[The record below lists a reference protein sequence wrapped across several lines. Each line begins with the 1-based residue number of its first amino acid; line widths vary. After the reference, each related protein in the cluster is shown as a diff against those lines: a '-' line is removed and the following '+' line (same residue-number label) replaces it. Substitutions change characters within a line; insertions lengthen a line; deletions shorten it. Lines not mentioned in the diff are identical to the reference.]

1 MLWRKGK
8 IRICR
13 TLRRP
18 AKRYRQVMLMYESPE
33 IKFDPLNIL
42 FRNLD
47 KIFLLKHGNIMILTI
62 RQKMPG
68 ALRDGGYGLLQAK
81 HAARIVLIRTTKNKN
96 IHRTVTHL

>member
-1 MLWRKGK
+1 M
-8 IRICR
+8 ICR

-62 RQKMPG
+62 
-68 ALRDGGYGLLQAK
+68 
-81 HAARIVLIRTTKNKN
+81 
-96 IHRTVTHL
+96 